1 MQVRLYTSSFE
12 KVALSSRIRKMVNDL
27 RSSQDLAKRIT
38 IRDFKAQYRQSFFG
52 ILWAFITPLM
62 STIVWVVLEKSGV
75 VKMSNTGIPYAAYV
89 FSGTMIWSIFA
100 ESIQAPLQSTQQ
112 ARGLLGKI
120 NFPKEAILL
129 SGIYKTFGNA
139 SIRLLLVFAAFLA
152 MGILPSVNILFL
164 PVFLIGLILV
174 GFSIGLIITPI
185 GMLYSDIGRAT
196 PLFLQLL
203 MYLSPVI
210 YNVPSEGLFSKIMTI
225 NPMTPIILNSR
236 NCLSG
241 ESFEQVIFYIMIQL
255 IFLII
260 LFIGWGVYRFS
271 IPIIVERSGS

>member
-1 MQVRLYTSSFE
+1 MQVRTYTSSIE
-12 KVALSSRIRKMVNDL
+12 KVALSSEIFKMANDL

-52 ILWAFITPLM
+52 VLWAFITPLM

-120 NFPKEAILL
+120 NFPKEALLL
-129 SGIYKTFGNA
+129 SGMYKVIGNA

-152 MGILPSVNILFL
+152 IGILPSSHIFLL
-164 PVFLIGLILV
+164 PVFLTGIILV

-210 YNVPSEGLFSKIMTI
+210 YNIPTEGVFSKIMHI
-225 NPMTPIILNSR
+225 NPMTPIILNTRS
-236 NCLSG
+236 CLSG
-241 ESFEQVIFYIMIQL
+241 AAFEQIVFFIIIQL

-260 LFIGWGVYRFS
+260 LFIGWGIYRFS